1 MKIGKQANLHYGTIS
16 ETITSNLLNL
26 ANKSISNNVWT
37 KVREILTKD
46 TWNITNIPR
55 NIKL

>member
-16 ETITSNLLNL
+16 ETITYNLLNL
-26 ANKSISNNVWT
+26 TNKSISNNVWT

-46 TWNITNIPR
+46 TWNIANISR
-55 NIKL
+55 NIIL

>member
-46 TWNITNIPR
+46 TWNIANISR
-55 NIKL
+55 NIIL